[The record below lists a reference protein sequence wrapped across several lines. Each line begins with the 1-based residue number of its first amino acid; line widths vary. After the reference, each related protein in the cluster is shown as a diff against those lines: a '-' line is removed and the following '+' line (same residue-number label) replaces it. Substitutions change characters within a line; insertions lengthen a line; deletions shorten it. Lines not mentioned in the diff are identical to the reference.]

1 MPQFAQLKEIVNQD
15 IKGHS
20 SKREREWLRSA
31 PVALFW
37 YEELHALV
45 SSLDDQIATRRRRLA
60 PLKPLSGTNATP
72 EYLKAKHEFDEWHG
86 RALHVLSR
94 TKSRMQDAR
103 LAIRVQGLDMPQKTV
118 IDVLYKILDI
128 TESDTDDAEDL
139 LANIQNYVDT
149 VLTDWAHVKRQSA
162 AS

>member
-37 YEELHALV
+37 YEELNALAN
-45 SSLDDQIATRRRRLA
+45 SLDDQIATRRRRLA
-60 PLKPLSGTNATP
+60 PLKPPSGTNASP

-86 RALHVLSR
+86 RALHVLNR
-94 TKSRMQDAR
+94 TKSRMQDAK
-103 LAIRVQGLDMPQKTV
+103 LAIRIQGLDMPQKMV
-118 IDVLYKILDI
+118 MEVLYKILDI
-128 TESDTDDAEDL
+128 TERDTDDAEEL
-139 LANIQNYVDT
+139 LADIQDYVDT
-149 VLTDWAHVKRQSA
+149 VLTNWADSKRQSA